1 LDTDFST
8 CISGHIPEKH
18 HGRSTNPDELLFK
31 LFDDSMKFNL
41 GLGIDFASNV
51 LNVEP
56 LTGTIKAGKRGPDCL
71 LRAPGSQFPLRLFQ
85 LTKNMGAFFILIFA
99 GQPLVTSS
107 DIRSLREIIDRSRLL
122 ETLPKALYRI
132 LTIISG
138 NAMNPDAVLGTK
150 RFGDAYYDVDSSAHE
165 KYGISINCGGIV
177 VLRPDG
183 ILGTAANLNDWESIV
198 RYFSA
203 FMIT

>member
-1 LDTDFST
+1 
-8 CISGHIPEKH
+8 
-18 HGRSTNPDELLFK
+18 LLFR
-31 LFDDSMKFNL
+31 LFDDSIKFNL
-41 GLGIDFASNV
+41 GLGIDYVSSV

-56 LTGTIKAGKRGPDCL
+56 LTGTIQAGKRGPDCL
-71 LRAPGSQFPLRLFQ
+71 LRGPGSQLPLRLFQ
-85 LTKNMGAFFILIFA
+85 LTKNMGAFSILIFA

-107 DIRSLREIIDRSRLL
+107 DIRFLREVIDRNELL
-122 ETLPKALYRI
+122 ETHPQALYRM

-138 NAMNPDAVLGTK
+138 NAMNADAALGTK
-150 RFGDAYYDVDSSAHE
+150 RFGNAYYDVDNSAHE

-183 ILGTAANLNDWESIV
+183 ILRIAANLNNWESII

-203 FMIT
+203 FMTT